1 MGRANFIRSRVLV
14 AVIAIAGVWG
24 LLAAA
29 ALAAAPKPNGLYS
42 GTVTANHYL
51 LKVEVHVSPN
61 GKTASARF
69 YCNGTTL
76 PTSPQDNA
84 RFAITNGAFSG
95 LTQYGIYGIKGTFA
109 SASKASATM
118 HVQGTCS
125 TSASANYKLTLTLH

>member
-1 MGRANFIRSRVLV
+1 VRTRALV
-14 AVIAIAGVWG
+14 AVSAVACGLATAGY
-24 LLAAA
+24 AAV
-29 ALAAAPKPNGLYS
+29 PKPNGLYS

-51 LKVEVHVSPN
+51 LKVELHVSPN

-76 PTSPQDNA
+76 ATSPQDNA

-95 LTQYGIYGIKGTFA
+95 LTQYGIYGIKGTFT
-109 SASKASATM
+109 SGSKASATM

-125 TSASANYKLTLTLH
+125 TSSSANYKLTLTLH